1 MLAIIVLGSGCPN
14 CQRLEQMAKEAIRQ
28 LGVEAEIDKVT
39 DHHAIVAAGV
49 LSTPGLVINE
59 QVVSSGRI
67 PALEEIISWLA
78 DAMATA

>member
-1 MLAIIVLGSGCPN
+1 MLNIQVLGSGCPN
-14 CQRLEQMAKEAIRQ
+14 CQRLEKVAKQAIQQM
-28 LGVEAEIDKVT
+28 GVEAEVEKVT
-39 DHHAIVAAGV
+39 SHEAIMAAGV

-67 PALEEIISWLA
+67 PALEEIVSWLA